1 MGIANGPVA
10 ETGML
15 IRRLPKD
22 VFRSFVE
29 PAVTTKF
36 WFTDS
41 SGRLEAGRR
50 VRWDWSM
57 YGVHVDVKVVA
68 LEEDKRILIEWRS
81 GDEVATQV
89 EWKFEQQPD
98 GTTFVTIRNSGFVG
112 SDEEK
117 VRQAMDSTEGF
128 SLVLAG
134 LKGLLEHGVELN
146 LVRDRHPAS
155 VKAAHPA
162 RENA

>member
-1 MGIANGPVA
+1 MGIADQPVA

-41 SGRLEAGRR
+41 SGRLEPGRR
-50 VRWDWSM
+50 VRWDWNM
-57 YGVHVDVKVVA
+57 YGVHVDVKVLA
-68 LEEDKRILIEWRS
+68 MEEDRRILIEWSS
-81 GDEVATQV
+81 GDEVPTQV

-98 GTTFVTIRNSGFVG
+98 GTTFVTIRNFGFAG
-112 SDEEK
+112 SEDEK
-117 VRQAMDSTEGF
+117 LRQALDSTEGF

-134 LKGLLEHGVELN
+134 LKALLEHGVELN
-146 LVRDRHPAS
+146 LVRDRHPAM
-155 VKAAHPA
+155 A
-162 RENA
+162 RDHRAGVNA